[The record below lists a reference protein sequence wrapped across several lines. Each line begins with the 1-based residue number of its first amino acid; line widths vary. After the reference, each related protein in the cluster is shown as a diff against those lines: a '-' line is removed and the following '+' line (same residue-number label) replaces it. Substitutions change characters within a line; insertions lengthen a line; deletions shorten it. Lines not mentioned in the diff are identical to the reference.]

1 MIKRLPVI
9 LLISIPAAAVLMGM
23 VSMYFAF
30 QGPNQEI
37 QIDGAPLSKT
47 SWQTTTTTTTATI
60 EETTEGKAELIPEQI
75 PEQSP

>member
-47 SWQTTTTTTTATI
+47 SWQTTTTTATI